1 MAKAVFPMDL
11 AKARI
16 LISNDD
22 GIHAPGL
29 AILEKAARKLSKD
42 VWVMAPEHEN
52 SGAGHS
58 LTLRHPIRMREVSRR
73 RYACDGTP
81 TDCVLLAINH
91 LLKDDRPTLV
101 LSGINRGANLGEDVH
116 YSGTIAAAMEAVLLG
131 VPAIALSLSVPW
143 GQKAHWATA
152 EMHVAAIIKRLVKI
166 GWPDDVLMNVNF
178 PHVADPKKVLGVKA
192 SRQGKRKIG
201 DTMVQSRDPRGVP
214 YFWIGDTKAGRVPQ
228 PGTDLATVISGHI
241 SVTPIGLNMTHKPAL
256 AALRKVLD

>member
-1 MAKAVFPMDL
+1 MAKPVFPMDL
-11 AKARI
+11 SKARI

-29 AILEKAARKLSKD
+29 KILEKVVRKLCKD

-58 LTLRHPIRMREVSRR
+58 LSLRQPIRMRKVSGK

-91 LLKDDRPTLV
+91 LLKEDRPTLV

-116 YSGTIAAAMEAVLLG
+116 YSGTVAAAMEAILLG

-143 GQKAHWATA
+143 GQKAHWPTA
-152 EMHVAAIIKRLVKI
+152 ERHTADIIRKLVKV
-166 GWPDDVLMNVNF
+166 GWPSDVLMNVNF
-178 PHVADPKKVLGVKA
+178 PHVADPARVLGVKSA
-192 SRQGKRKIG
+192 RQGKRKIG
-201 DTMVQSRDPRGVP
+201 DTIVQSRDPRGVP
-214 YFWIGDTKAGRVPQ
+214 YFWLGDTKTGRVPAK
-228 PGTDLATVISGHI
+228 GTDLATIISGYI
-241 SVTPIGLNMTHKPAL
+241 SVTPIGINMTNRPAL
-256 AALRKVLD
+256 TALKRALG

>member
-1 MAKAVFPMDL
+1 MAKSTFPMDL

-29 AILEKAARKLSKD
+29 KILEKAAAKLCKD

-58 LTLRHPIRMREVSRR
+58 LTLRNPLRMRKVSER

-91 LLKDDRPTLV
+91 LLKDERPTLV

-116 YSGTIAAAMEAVLLG
+116 YSGTVAAAMEAVLLG
-131 VPAIALSLSVPW
+131 VPAIAVSLSVPW
-143 GQKAHWATA
+143 GQKAHWPTA
-152 EMHVAAIIKRLVKI
+152 EAHTAEIIKKLCKI
-166 GWPDDVLMNVNF
+166 GWPEDVLMNVNF
-178 PHVADPKKVLGVKA
+178 PHVADPKKVLGVRSA
-192 SRQGKRKIG
+192 RQGKRKIG
-201 DTMVQSRDPRGVP
+201 DTMVQSRDPRGAS
-214 YFWIGDTKAGRVPQ
+214 YFWIGDTKAGRVPAK
-228 PGTDLATVISGHI
+228 GTDLATIIAGYI
-241 SVTPIGLNMTHKPAL
+241 SVTPIGINMTNKPAL
-256 AALRKVLD
+256 AKLRKVLG

>member
-1 MAKAVFPMDL
+1 MAKPVFPMDL
-11 AKARI
+11 AKSRI

-29 AILEKAARKLSKD
+29 KILEKVAAKLCKD

-58 LTLRHPIRMREVSRR
+58 LTLRHPIRMRQLSTRR
-73 RYACDGTP
+73 FACDGTP

-116 YSGTIAAAMEAVLLG
+116 YSGTVAAAMEATLLG
-131 VPAIALSLSVPW
+131 VPSIALSLSVPW
-143 GQKAHWATA
+143 GQKPHWATA
-152 EMHVAAIIKRLVKI
+152 ELHAAEIIKKLAKI

-178 PHVADPKKVLGVKA
+178 PHVADPAKVLGVKSA
-192 SRQGKRKIG
+192 RQGKRKIG

-214 YFWIGDTKAGRVPQ
+214 YFWIGDTKSGRVPAL
-228 PGTDLATVISGHI
+228 GTDLATVIAGYI
-241 SVTPIGLNMTHKPAL
+241 SVTPIGLNMTSKPAL
-256 AALRKVLD
+256 AKLKKALD